1 MVKYTQGVLGMEKK
15 YEKIDLA
22 FSRNNE
28 KEMELYKWIE
38 NKSGILNKSTLV
50 KQMLYEIMIKDKG
63 K

>member
-1 MVKYTQGVLGMEKK
+1 MRGEFMAKN

-38 NKSGILNKSTLV
+38 NKSGILNKSTLI
-50 KQMLYEIMIKDKG
+50 KQMLYEIMVKDKG
-63 K
+63 DK

>member
-1 MVKYTQGVLGMEKK
+1 MRILARN

-22 FSRNNE
+22 FSKNNE

-50 KQMLYEIMIKDKG
+50 KQMLYEIMVRDKS
-63 K
+63 KK

>member
-1 MVKYTQGVLGMEKK
+1 MERK

-22 FSRNNE
+22 FSKNNE
-28 KEMELYKWIE
+28 KEMDLYKWIE

-50 KQMLYEIMIKDKG
+50 KQILYEAMIKDKS